1 MLPFERLRYLARWTD
16 GDGVDLVNEA
26 ADCLAAFEGD
36 PAGLVVA
43 CRRLLFHH
51 PASAPLWWLCA
62 RVLASADLGFEA
74 WCAAEEFAHDGTPK
88 RLATAFQF
96 PSNAP
101 IAVLGWPDLTSR
113 ALTER
118 PDIEVL
124 VVRDGD
130 DAELSM
136 RLRHAET
143 NVRVIT
149 DIELQASDST
159 HLVVEAIASGGGRV
173 LLPEVANELLPL
185 VQSSGIKIWLVVG
198 LGRAMPLRLFEAM
211 LRACGDDD
219 SESDHSFGTKYAV
232 VETGFAERI
241 YGPNG
246 RDSPSGLFRRFDCP
260 VAPELLRLAT

>member
-51 PASAPLWWLCA
+51 RASAPLWCLCA
-62 RVLASADLGFEA
+62 RVLASADIGFEA
-74 WCAAEEFAHDGTPK
+74 WCAAEEFSHDATSMH
-88 RLATAFQF
+88 LAKAFPF
-96 PSNAP
+96 PSEGP

-113 ALTER
+113 ALAER

-130 DAELSM
+130 DAELSL

-159 HLVVEAIASGGGRV
+159 HLVVEAIASGGGKV
-173 LLPEVANELLPL
+173 LLPAVANELVSL
-185 VQSSGIKIWLVVG
+185 VPSHDVPVWLVVG
-198 LGRAMPLRLFEAM
+198 LGRAMPSRLFEAL
-211 LRACGDDD
+211 LRACGGADTNIDQ
-219 SESDHSFGTKYAV
+219 SFATKYTVAD
-232 VETGFAERI
+232 TDFAERI

-246 RDSPSGLFRRFDCP
+246 HDSASGLSRRFDCP
-260 VAPELLRLAT
+260 AAPELLRPDT